1 MTRLLSAAQASRV
14 YDRLAP
20 VMNLSAVVEDRATN
34 ELLAHLDPARAE
46 SVFEFGCGTGH
57 FARQLM
63 RQAPLARYQ
72 GLDVSPRMVAL
83 ARKALQPWSPR
94 ISLRVSAGGAPTDQA
109 EASCDRFVSNYVLD
123 LLPEALIVQ
132 VLDEAHRMLRPGGLL
147 ALSSLTEGHTPA
159 SRVLMRGWSWLHER
173 QPALVAG
180 CRPILLRR
188 YLDPARWDILH
199 YRQVAPLAVPLEALV
214 ARRL

>member
-1 MTRLLSAAQASRV
+1 MTRTLTPTQASRV

-20 VMNLSAVVEDRATN
+20 IMNLSAVVEDKATN
-34 ELLAHLDPARAE
+34 ELLAHLDLARTE

-83 ARKALQPWSPR
+83 ARKALKPWQER
-94 ISLRVSAGGAPTDQA
+94 AALWVSEGGAPTAQPD
-109 EASCDRFVSNYVLD
+109 ASCDRFVSNYVLD
-123 LLPEALIVQ
+123 LLPEAMIVQ

-159 SRVLMRGWSWLHER
+159 SRALIRGWSWLHGR

-180 CRPILLRR
+180 CRPI
-188 YLDPARWDILH
+188 
-199 YRQVAPLAVPLEALV
+199 
-214 ARRL
+214 